1 MIKVIKAHLELFAC
15 PTIIV
20 AETDDGCTIY
30 ARYRW
35 GHLSVRVDPRK
46 DPPLG
51 GAVGTWIFEKK
62 IGGQYDGCLGF
73 DTLVHHTKHL
83 IIWPEQIDR

>member
-20 AETDDGCTIY
+20 GETDDGCTIY

-35 GHLSVRVDPRK
+35 GHLSVRIDPRE
-46 DPPLG
+46 DPPHG
-51 GAVGTWIFEKK
+51 GAEGTWIYEGQ
-62 IGGQYDGCLGF
+62 IGGEYDGCLAYM
-73 DTLVHHTKHL
+73 TLIKETEHL
-83 IIWPEQIDR
+83 IEWPVEIDK